1 VTDPLSTDAIAA
13 ADPGGMLGDVLAQP
27 HQYEDALWRTE
38 SAGIQPRSF
47 PRGIV
52 ICGMGGS
59 AIGADLA
66 AAAIGLR
73 ATAPITTVRG
83 YDLPA
88 WVGPDT
94 LVVCASYSGNT
105 EETLHC
111 FEQAGAAGAPRVVVT
126 TGGKLAEGA
135 RAAGDVPVIGVP
147 AGMQPRAAVVYMTVT
162 ALQCAE
168 LAGAAPSLRPEIDEA
183 ARVAGELVAD
193 WGPDVD
199 ESQPKAIAHAI
210 DGRIPVVYGGRTTA
224 AVARRWRSQLNENS
238 KLPAFY
244 GDLPEAHHNEVVG
257 WHHADDALLGI
268 VLETAEEHERMMRR
282 FDVTAEVMDAAG
294 LESLRVEGKGESPTA
309 QVMSL
314 VLLGDLV
321 SVYLAV
327 LRGIDP
333 TPVEEIEGLKRRLGV
348 GESPPSG

>member
-1 VTDPLSTDAIAA
+1 MTALTPNAIAA
-13 ADPGGMLGDVLAQP
+13 ADPAGMLGDVLAQP

-38 SAGIQPRSF
+38 SAGIKRREF
-47 PRGIV
+47 TRGLV

-66 AAAIGLR
+66 TAAIGLR
-73 ATAPITTVRG
+73 ATAPITTIRG
-83 YDLPA
+83 YDLPE
-88 WVGPDT
+88 WVGADT

-111 FEQAGAAGAPRVVVT
+111 FERAGAAGAPRIAVT
-126 TGGKLAEGA
+126 TGGKLAEAA

-147 AGMQPRAAVVYMTVT
+147 SGMQPRAAVVYMTVA

-168 LAGAAPSLRPEIDEA
+168 LAGAAPSLRGEIEEA
-183 ARVAGELVAD
+183 AQLAAELSKQ
-193 WGPDVD
+193 WGPDVE

-210 DGRIPVVYGGRTTA
+210 EGRIPVVYGGRTTTA
-224 AVARRWRSQLNENS
+224 AARRWRAQLNENS
-238 KLPAFY
+238 KLPAFF

-257 WHHADDALLGI
+257 WHHAGDALFGI
-268 VLETAEEHERMMRR
+268 VLETAGEHERMVRR
-282 FDVTAEVMDAAG
+282 FDVTADVMEAAG
-294 LESLRVEGKGESPTA
+294 FEALRVEGRGVSPTA

-333 TPVEEIEGLKRRLGV
+333 TPVEEIEGLKKRL
-348 GESPPSG
+348 

>member
-1 VTDPLSTDAIAA
+1 MTLGPDEIAK
-13 ADPGGMLGDVLAQP
+13 ADPSGMLADVLAQP

-38 SAGIQPRSF
+38 SAGIKKREF
-47 PRGIV
+47 ARGVV

-73 ATAPITTVRG
+73 ATAPITTIRG
-83 YDLPA
+83 YELPA

-94 LVVCASYSGNT
+94 LVVSASYSGNT

-126 TGGKLAEGA
+126 TGGKLAEAA

-147 AGMQPRAAVVYMTVT
+147 SGMQPRAAVVYMTVT

-168 LAGAAPSLRPEIDEA
+168 LAGAAPSLRPEIEEA
-183 ARVAGELVAD
+183 AAVAGELAE
-193 WGPDVD
+193 GHAQA
-199 ESQPKAIAHAI
+199 EQIARAIE
-210 DGRIPVVYGGRTTA
+210 GRIPVVYGGRTSTA
-224 AVARRWRSQLNENS
+224 AARRWRAQFNENS

-257 WHHADDALLGI
+257 WHYAKDALFAI
-268 VLETAEEHERMMRR
+268 VLETSDEHERMARR
-282 FDVTAEVMDAAG
+282 FDVTEAVMRDAG
-294 LESLRVEGKGESPTA
+294 LGATRISARGESPTA

-327 LRGIDP
+327 LRGVDP
-333 TPVEEIEGLKRRLGV
+333 TPVQEIEGLKARL
-348 GESPPSG
+348 

>member
-1 VTDPLSTDAIAA
+1 VSLSKDEIAA

-38 SAGIQPRSF
+38 SAGIKKRECT
-47 PRGIV
+47 RGLV

-66 AAAIGLR
+66 AAAIGPR
-73 ATAPITTVRG
+73 ATAPITTIRG
-83 YDLPA
+83 YELPR

-111 FEQAGAAGAPRVVVT
+111 FEQAAAAGAPRVVVT
-126 TGGKLAEGA
+126 TGGKLAEAA

-147 AGMQPRAAVVYMTVT
+147 SGMQPRAAVVYMTVT

-168 LAGAAPSLRPEIDEA
+168 LAGAAPPLRAEIDEA
-183 ARVAGELVAD
+183 AAIASELVDDHAQA
-193 WGPDVD
+193 
-199 ESQPKAIAHAI
+199 EQIAQAIA
-210 DGRIPVVYGGRTTA
+210 GRIPVVYGGRTSTA
-224 AVARRWRSQLNENS
+224 AARRWRAQFNENS

-257 WHHADDALLGI
+257 WHHAQDALFGI
-268 VLETAEEHERMMRR
+268 VLETSDEHERMTRR
-282 FDVTAEVMDAAG
+282 FDVTEEVMRDAG
-294 LESLRVEGKGESPTA
+294 LEAIRIQARGESPLA
-309 QVMSL
+309 QVMWL

-333 TPVEEIEGLKRRLGV
+333 TPVDEIEGLKKRL
-348 GESPPSG
+348 

>member
-1 VTDPLSTDAIAA
+1 MTGLAPEDIERIDVS
-13 ADPGGMLGDVLAQP
+13 GMLGDVLAQP

-38 SAGIQPRSF
+38 SAGIKKRDF
-47 PRGIV
+47 ARGVV

-66 AAAIGLR
+66 GAAIGSR
-73 ATAPITTVRG
+73 ATAPITTIRG
-83 YDLPA
+83 YELPA

-105 EETLHC
+105 EETLAC
-111 FEQAGAAGAPRVVVT
+111 FEQAGSAGAPRVAVT
-126 TGGKLAEGA
+126 IGGKLAEAA

-162 ALQCAE
+162 ALECAA
-168 LAGAAPSLRPEIDEA
+168 LAGAAPSLRSEIQEA
-183 ARVAGELVAD
+183 ASVAGRLAAAHGQAQELA
-193 WGPDVD
+193 
-199 ESQPKAIAHAI
+199 QALH
-210 DGRIPVVYGGRTTA
+210 GRIPVIYGGRTSA
-224 AVARRWRSQLNENS
+224 AVARRWRSQFNENS

-257 WHHADDALLGI
+257 WHYADDALFGI
-268 VLETAEEHERMMRR
+268 VLETKEEHERMARR
-282 FDVTAEVMDAAG
+282 FDVTADVMKAAG
-294 LESLRVEGKGESPTA
+294 LRALRVEGRGESATA

-314 VLLGDLV
+314 VLLGDLA

-333 TPVEEIEGLKRRLGV
+333 TPVEEIEGLKSRLA
-348 GESPPSG
+348 

>member
-1 VTDPLSTDAIAA
+1 VSADAGERDVSADPLAPAAIAA

-27 HQYEDALWRTE
+27 HQFEDALWRTE
-38 SAGIQPRSF
+38 SAGIKRREFS
-47 PRGIV
+47 RGVV

-73 ATAPITTVRG
+73 ATAPITTMRG
-83 YDLPA
+83 YELPA
-88 WVGPDT
+88 WVGADT

-126 TGGKLAEGA
+126 TGGKLAAGA

-147 AGMQPRAAVVYMTVT
+147 SGMQPRAAVVYMTVT

-168 LAGAAPSLRPEIDEA
+168 LAGAAPSLRSEIAEA
-183 ARVAGELVAD
+183 AAVTRELAAD
-193 WGPDVD
+193 H
-199 ESQPKAIAHAI
+199 EQAKEIAQTLV
-210 DGRIPVVYGGRTTA
+210 GRIPVVYGGRTTTA
-224 AVARRWRSQLNENS
+224 AARRWRSQFNENA

-257 WHHADDALLGI
+257 WHYAGDTLYGV
-268 VLETAEEHERMMRR
+268 VLETKQEHERMARR
-282 FDVTAEVMDAAG
+282 FDVTAEVMQAAG
-294 LESLRVEGKGESPTA
+294 FPALRVEGRGESALA

-314 VLLGDLV
+314 VMLGDLT

-327 LRGIDP
+327 LRGVDP
-333 TPVEEIEGLKRRLGV
+333 TPVQEIEGLKQRL
-348 GESPPSG
+348 

>member
-1 VTDPLSTDAIAA
+1 MTALSPDAIAA
-13 ADPGGMLGDVLAQP
+13 VDAAGMLGDVLAQP
-27 HQYEDALWRTE
+27 QQYEDALWRTE
-38 SAGIQPRSF
+38 SAGIKRGDYA
-47 PRGIV
+47 RGIV

-73 ATAPITTVRG
+73 ASAPITTIRG
-83 YDLPA
+83 YELPA
-88 WVGPDT
+88 WVGADT

-111 FEQAGAAGAPRVVVT
+111 FEQAGAAGARRVAVT
-126 TGGKLAEGA
+126 TGGKLAEAA

-147 AGMQPRAAVVYMTVT
+147 SGIQPRAAVVYMTVT

-168 LAGAAPSLRPEIDEA
+168 LAGAAPSMRAEIDEA
-183 ARVAGELVAD
+183 AAAARELVAE
-193 WGPDVD
+193 WGPEVD
-199 ESQPKAIAHAI
+199 DSQPKRLARAIE
-210 DGRIPVVYGGRTTA
+210 GRIPVVYGGRTTTA
-224 AVARRWRSQLNENS
+224 AARRWRSQLNENA
-238 KLPAFY
+238 KLPAFF

-257 WHHADDALLGI
+257 WHHADEVLLGI
-268 VLETAEEHERMMRR
+268 VLEGPDEHERMARR
-282 FDVTAEVMDAAG
+282 FDVTAEVMSAAG
-294 LESLRVEGKGESPTA
+294 FEALRVESQGQSPTA
-309 QVMSL
+309 RLMSL

-333 TPVEEIEGLKRRLGV
+333 TPVEEIEALKARLG
-348 GESPPSG
+348 

>member
-1 VTDPLSTDAIAA
+1 MTSPPDPATVLTPDAIAA
-13 ADPGGMLGDVLAQP
+13 ADPSGMLADVLAQP

-38 SAGIQPRSF
+38 SASIPRREF
-47 PRGIV
+47 ARGIV

-83 YDLPA
+83 YELPA

-105 EETLHC
+105 EETLAC
-111 FEQAGAAGAPRVVVT
+111 FEAAGVAGAPRVVVT

-135 RAAGDVPVIGVP
+135 RAAGDVPVVGVP
-147 AGMQPRAAVVYMTVT
+147 AGMQPRAAVVYGTVT
-162 ALQCAE
+162 SLLLAE
-168 LAGAAPSLRPEIDEA
+168 LAGAAPSLRDEIESA
-183 ARVAGELVAD
+183 ARLMRDLATE
-193 WGPDVD
+193 WGPEAGD
-199 ESQPKAIAHAI
+199 SLPKQIAVRLV
-210 DGRIPVVYGGRTTA
+210 GRIPVIYGGRTTLA
-224 AVARRWRSQLNENS
+224 AARRWRGQMNENA
-238 KLPAFY
+238 KLPAFF

-257 WHHADDALLGI
+257 WHHAEDALFAV
-268 VLETAEEHERMMRR
+268 VLETPEEHDRMSRR
-282 FDVTAEVMDAAG
+282 FDVTAEVLEAARF
-294 LESLRVEGKGESPTA
+294 ESLRVQGRGDNA
-309 QVMSL
+309 LARVMSL

-327 LRGIDP
+327 LRGKDP
-333 TPVEEIEGLKRRLGV
+333 TPVEEIESLKNRL
-348 GESPPSG
+348 